1 VRIPAAPTLWL
12 QGLRRRYKL
21 AVLLVAAW
29 APVSLPR
36 HSFMA
41 AGILMITTALFLMA
55 TRSEPLLGE
64 IESVRAGS
72 LDAQF

>member
-1 VRIPAAPTLWL
+1 MRIPAAPTLWL
-12 QGLRRRYKL
+12 QGLHRRYKL
-21 AVLLVAAW
+21 AILMIAAW

-36 HSFMA
+36 QPFLA

-55 TRSEPLLGE
+55 TRSEPPLGE

>member
-1 VRIPAAPTLWL
+1 MI
-12 QGLRRRYKL
+12 
-21 AVLLVAAW
+21 AAW

-36 HSFMA
+36 QPFLA

-55 TRSEPLLGE
+55 TRSEPLHGE